1 MPILDSRYSFTAQYL
16 LGAKFFADQ
25 ARAIEVKLSVDQNTQ
40 MEHRAYVAGTIMQA
54 TAALESEVSQ
64 IVAYGPGQHLGTN
77 RTDLEA
83 QKFLNPMA
91 DEIDSAPVVRRYDMI
106 LHLLRKEPMDQSTK
120 THQWAVLLTRLRNA
134 LVHFESKSG
143 QEMDGQKLF
152 KGLKILGH
160 QKPSFVQGNVNFF
173 PFECLSAECAEWA
186 WKTAVAFLDEFS
198 KKLGKRSVL
207 EGYRAHLS

>member
-1 MPILDSRYSFTAQYL
+1 MPTLDSRYSFTAQYL
-16 LGAKFFADQ
+16 LGARFFADQ
-25 ARAIEVKLSVDQNTQ
+25 ARAIEAEQSVDQNMQ
-40 MEHRAYVAGTIMQA
+40 MEHRAYVTGAIMQA

-83 QKFLNPMA
+83 KQFLFPLA

-143 QEMDGQKLF
+143 QEMGGQKLF
-152 KGLKILGH
+152 KGLKSLGH

-173 PFECLSAECAEWA
+173 PHECLSAECAEWA
-186 WKTAVAFLDEFS
+186 WKSAVAFLDTFS
-198 KKLGKRSVL
+198 EKLGKPSVL
-207 EGYRAHLS
+207 DGYRDRLT

>member
-1 MPILDSRYSFTAQYL
+1 M
-16 LGAKFFADQ
+16 
-25 ARAIEVKLSVDQNTQ
+25 
-40 MEHRAYVAGTIMQA
+40 
-54 TAALESEVSQ
+54 
-64 IVAYGPGQHLGTN
+64 
-77 RTDLEA
+77 A
-83 QKFLNPMA
+83 QKFLSPLAN
-91 DEIDSAPVVRRYDMI
+91 EIDSAPVVRRYDMI
-106 LHLLRKEPMDQSTK
+106 LHLLRKEAMDQRTK

-143 QEMDGQKLF
+143 QEMGGQKLF
-152 KGLKILGH
+152 KSLKILGH

-198 KKLGKRSVL
+198 KKLGKPSVL